1 MEQTNTFDKKYNPE
15 KWLLNAMPLT
25 EKQKQNIKTQIEL
38 MYKGLTLVNWAKHG
52 TKLGTAKLKAL
63 EQVETFAKTLMND
76 SKTNNEKLPNVNQ
89 GNNNAVVNEIARVVS
104 ELKKKISKQIMESK
118 TSEMTVPEKLAEKYK
133 EHGTGL
139 AETNMRDL
147 RKLVTQDSK
156 RVQTN
161 EKQANQFTQPN
172 QILLWQIMA
181 QRAKAA

>member
-25 EKQKQNIKTQIEL
+25 DKQKNIIQTQLKL
-38 MYKGLTLVNWAKHG
+38 MYQGLTLANWAKQG

-63 EQVETFAKTLMND
+63 EQIETFAKTLMND

-104 ELKKKISKQIMESK
+104 ELKKKISKHIMESK
-118 TSEMTVPEKLAEKYK
+118 TSEMTAPEKLAQKYK
-133 EHGTGL
+133 QDGESLAGL
-139 AETNMRDL
+139 SIQQL
-147 RKLVTQDSK
+147 RELVKQDNR

-161 EKQANQFTQPN
+161 EKQANKFAKPN
-172 QILLWQIMA
+172 QILLMQIMA
-181 QRAKAA
+181 LRAKAA